1 MTTTAI
7 VLISLDLIFALGA
20 ILSILFMSPK
30 GSGLGAIS
38 GGATVFHSKSP
49 KDAVLNKLAT
59 IFAIAFVVT
68 SLFLAV
74 FKVF

>member
-1 MTTTAI
+1 MTTRAI
-7 VLISLDLIFALGA
+7 IAISLDLVFALGA

-38 GGATVFHSKSP
+38 GGATVFHSRGT
-49 KDAVLNKLAT
+49 KDALLDKLAG

>member
-1 MTTTAI
+1 MTTAAVI
-7 VLISLDLIFALGA
+7 IISLDLIFALGA

-38 GGATVFHSKSP
+38 GGATVFHSRST
-49 KDAVLNKLAT
+49 KDALLDKLAAV
-59 IFAIAFVVT
+59 FAIAFVVT